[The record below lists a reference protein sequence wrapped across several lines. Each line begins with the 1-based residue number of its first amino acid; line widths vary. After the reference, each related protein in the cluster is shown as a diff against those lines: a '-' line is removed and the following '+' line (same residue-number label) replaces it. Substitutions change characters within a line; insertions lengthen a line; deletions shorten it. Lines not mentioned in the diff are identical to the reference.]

1 MRTARALFRSPGAT
15 EKEAC
20 FRTARKTGLGTTK
33 CSFTAGNENDNST
46 PKGKEGE
53 AFANGGTGNPK
64 AIQIRN

>member
-1 MRTARALFRSPGAT
+1 MRTACALFRSPGAT

-20 FRTARKTGLGTTK
+20 SRKTGLGTTK

-53 AFANGGTGNPK
+53 VMANGGTGNPK
-64 AIQIRN
+64 AVQIRN